1 MQTNV
6 NGIKKVR
13 EVDIEGF
20 NQWLEGLIGELSR
33 KVESSVSLGL
43 ENKARDKK
51 RGRSWLEVLKV
62 LKIETS
68 QIVIL
73 MMALWME
80 SIKRGYH
87 FLEIYQMMGIRWAF
101 LRIKKALMN
110 LFLIMTLITLG

>member
-20 NQWLEGLIGELSR
+20 NQWLEGWIGELSR
-33 KVESSVSLGL
+33 KAESSVNLGL
-43 ENKARDKK
+43 LKVRREIKK
-51 RGRSWLEVLKV
+51 GRSCLEVFKV

-73 MMALWME
+73 MTALWME

-87 FLEIYQMMGIRWAF
+87 FLEIYQMMGIHWVF
-101 LRIKKALMN
+101 LRIKKVIMN